1 MPSIKVDVR
10 LLLIFIVPIDEAA
23 KQLIFLFV
31 KKNYIFKILN
41 EFGLNDTP
49 NPTYEF
55 SSKAFPKH
63 SFY

>member
-49 NPTYEF
+49 NPTYGF
-55 SSKAFPKH
+55 SSKAFSKH